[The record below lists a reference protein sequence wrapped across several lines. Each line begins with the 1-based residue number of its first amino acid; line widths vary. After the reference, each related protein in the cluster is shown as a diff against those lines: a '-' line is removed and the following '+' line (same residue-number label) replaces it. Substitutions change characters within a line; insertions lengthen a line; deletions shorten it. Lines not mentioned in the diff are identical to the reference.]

1 MREAIRADEGG
12 HQSSTCHDMRF
23 VTAPHVSCLA
33 EFHRGAD
40 ARISASSRRISFRIS
55 ASSRRISL
63 SSLSGQEATPPTHL
77 MREAIRAD
85 EGRHQS

>member
-12 HQSSTCHDMRF
+12 HQSSTCNDMRF

-40 ARISASSRRISFRIS
+40 ARIS

-85 EGRHQS
+85 EGGHQS